1 VETVPK
7 RQFQRR
13 TGLKMASRGGFGLA
27 RFFALLTVLVALS
40 GLVGTTSALAAPG
53 EMGEARRASSS
64 PDEPSLVVGPEGE
77 VLLTDEETE
86 PVGPGI
92 EHTAFDRLD
101 SRGWIRGDLLTVD
114 LGKRGVSTDLLF
126 PGKVAAAE
134 PLSDSAERE
143 GAVAGVNGDFFDI
156 GNTKAPLGAQTKDG
170 KLLKGQFP
178 GWTNAVGVGRDRIG
192 RLAQVALEGTVALPG
207 GERKLDAFN
216 QPNIPQNGVALYT
229 PLWGS
234 GDRKSAVANAAR
246 VREVVLRDGRVE
258 SVAESVGENTIPE
271 GASVLVGREAGAD
284 ALAGLEPGDP
294 VSVSYRP
301 KTDSASPLRFSV
313 GGNIVLLR
321 DGTLPALDDV
331 ASEPRTAAGFSA
343 DGKTMYLATIDG
355 RQRDSRGMTMR
366 ELGELMLGFG
376 ADDALNL
383 DGGGSSTLL
392 AREPGEED
400 PDVENSPSDGS
411 ERPVPNGVG
420 IFVAEGSG
428 RLEGFDVEPVGEDE
442 NATRVFPGLT
452 RTFEAKGYD
461 ETYAPVSTRGTR
473 WNVRPGS
480 VGRFDRDG
488 VFRARKTGEAVAEAR
503 LRGERGTS
511 ELRVLGE
518 LSRVETGPERLG
530 LVEGGEGEFTVT
542 GYDADGYAAP
552 IEPRDVK
559 LEYDG
564 SVVAISPTEGGAF
577 RVVPKIS
584 DGSTLVTLRV
594 LGKETYLPITVGLK
608 TEAVS
613 GFEEPGAWTFSK
625 FPAAVGG
632 SMDFVPGRNGQAL
645 RLSYDFSTTT
655 ATRAAYA
662 NANPLLNLPGEPR
675 RIGMWVNGDGNGAW
689 LRTVVR
695 DASGTNYTLTL
706 APEVDW
712 SGWRYVEA
720 VVPDGVQYPLQL
732 SRIYPVET
740 NRADQYTGQLLFDD
754 LSVSLTP
761 SVEVPEKP
769 VVRDPVIVQNGSLD
783 EGRWKFAVISDT
795 QFVGKAPD
803 SDLVRTTRE
812 SLRKILAS
820 DPEFLVIAGDFVDT
834 GYPEDFE
841 LAERILREEIGDR
854 IPVYYIPGNHELIG
868 PGNLDNFRAR
878 FGETRYTFDQ
888 NGTRFIL
895 LNSSTGSLRTSDFQQ
910 LVEMKASLDDAARDR
925 TVKNVVVVAHH
936 PTRDP
941 LPTQN
946 SQLSDRKEAALV
958 EEWLTEFREESGGK
972 GAFYLASH
980 AQSVNVQRVEGVPYM
995 VMPPNGKAP
1004 YGPAGNGGLNG
1015 WALFGID
1022 PKPAKDPGDS
1032 GGEWLRAE
1040 VRPLLESAEISA
1052 PDSLAAGETVEASA
1066 TGTQPGG
1073 RQIPLRYPATVAWSG
1088 SENLFVGSG
1097 QEAERAER
1105 SRRYAAVFDPE
1116 TGELRALRGGEE
1128 VTLRV
1133 ESNGVGAEKRV
1144 RLTGVG
1150 ALPEA
1155 A

>member
-1 VETVPK
+1 LSAHLK
-7 RQFQRR
+7 AGR
-13 TGLKMASRGGFGLA
+13 TAGTR
-27 RFFALLTVLVALS
+27 RFFALFALLTFLLGLS
-40 GLVGTTSALAAPG
+40 GAGPALAVPG

-64 PDEPSLVVGPEGE
+64 PDEPGLVVGPEGE
-77 VLLTDEETE
+77 VILTDRETE
-86 PVGPGI
+86 TVGPGI

-114 LGKRGVSTDLLF
+114 LDERGVSTDLLF
-126 PGKVAAAE
+126 PGRVAAAE

-156 GNTKAPLGAQTKDG
+156 GNTKAPLGAQIKG
-170 KLLKGQFP
+170 GELLKGEFP
-178 GWTNAVGVGRDRIG
+178 GWTNAVGVGEDRIG
-192 RLAQVALEGTVALPG
+192 RLAQVALEGTVALPD
-207 GERKLDAFN
+207 GERELDAFN
-216 QPNIPQNGVALYT
+216 QPNIPEGGIALYT

-234 GDRKSAVANAAR
+234 GDRKSGVAGASP
-246 VREVVLRDGRVE
+246 VREVVIRNGRVE
-258 SVAESVGENTIPE
+258 SVAEGVGENTVPE

-284 ALAGLEPGDP
+284 ALANLEAGDP

-301 KTDSASPLRFSV
+301 KTDSLSPLRFSV
-313 GGNIVLLR
+313 GGNVVLLR
-321 DGTLPALDDV
+321 DGALPALDDR
-331 ASEPRTAAGFSA
+331 ASEPRTAASFSA
-343 DGKTMYLATIDG
+343 DGGTMYLVTIDG
-355 RQRDSRGMTMR
+355 RQRDSRGMTLL
-366 ELGELMLGFG
+366 ELGELMRGFG

-400 PDVENSPSDGS
+400 ADVENSPSDGS

-428 RLEGFDVEPVGEDE
+428 RLEGFDVEPAGEDE
-442 NATRVFPGLT
+442 NASRLFPGLT

-461 ETYAPVSTRGTR
+461 ETYAPVSTRGTQ
-473 WNVRPGS
+473 WSVRPGS
-480 VGRFDRDG
+480 LGRFDRDG
-488 VFRARKTGEAVAEAR
+488 VFRARRSGEGLVEAR
-503 LRGERGTS
+503 YRGERGTS

-518 LSRVETGPERLG
+518 LSRVETDPERLG
-530 LVEGGEGEFTVT
+530 LVEGGGGEFTVT

-552 IEPRDVK
+552 VEPRDVE
-559 LEYDG
+559 LEYDE
-564 SVVAISPTEGGAF
+564 SVVEISPAEGGAF
-577 RVVPKIS
+577 RVVPKTS
-584 DGSTLVTLRV
+584 EGSTLVTLRV
-594 LGKETYLPITVGLK
+594 LGREAYLPVTVGLK

-613 GFEEPGAWTFSK
+613 GFEEPSAWTFLR

-632 SMDFVPGRNGQAL
+632 SIDFVPGRNGQAL

-662 NANPLLNLPGEPR
+662 NASPPLSLPGEPQ
-675 RIGMWVNGDGNGAW
+675 RIGLWVNGDGNGAW

-695 DASGTNYTLTL
+695 DASATNYTLTL
-706 APEVDW
+706 APEVNW
-712 SGWRYVEA
+712 TGWRYVEA

-740 NRADQYTGQLLFDD
+740 NRADQYTGGLLFDD
-754 LSVSLTP
+754 LSVSVTP
-761 SVEVPEKP
+761 PVEVPEKP
-769 VVRDPVIVQNGSLD
+769 VVRDPLIVQNGFLGED
-783 EGRWKFAVISDT
+783 RWRFAVISDS

-812 SLRKILAS
+812 SLRQILAA

-841 LAERILREEIGDR
+841 LAERILREEVGDR
-854 IPVYYIPGNHELIG
+854 IPVYYVPGNHEIIG
-868 PGNLDNFRAR
+868 PGNLENFEAR
-878 FGETRYTFDQ
+878 FGETRYTFDR

-895 LNSSTGSLRTSDFQQ
+895 LNSSTGSLRTSDFDQ
-910 LVEMKASLDDAARDR
+910 LLDMKRSLDDAARDR
-925 TVKNVVVVAHH
+925 SVENVVVVAHH

-972 GAFYLASH
+972 GAQYIASH
-980 AQSVNVQRVEGVPYM
+980 AQSVNVERVEGVPYM

-1004 YGPAGNGGLNG
+1004 YGPAEAGGLNG
-1015 WALFGID
+1015 WALFGVD
-1022 PKPAKDPGDS
+1022 PKPAKPGRGPAPGRPGDPGE
-1032 GGEWLRAE
+1032 GWLRAE
-1040 VRPLLESAEISA
+1040 VRPLLEGAEISA
-1052 PDSLAAGETVEASA
+1052 PDSLAAGDTAEVSA

-1073 RQIPLRYPATVAWSG
+1073 RRIPLRYPATVAWSG
-1088 SENLFVGSG
+1088 SENLFIGSG
-1097 QEAERAER
+1097 REAERAER
-1105 SRRYAAVFDPE
+1105 SRRYDAIFDPE

-1144 RLTGVG
+1144 SLAGAG